1 MESIQGQRSN
11 VIFLKVWFEKLHAT
25 TKFLFE
31 AADKYELKLPLWSV
45 SRENY
50 PTYSRIH
57 FDLKIWGPND
67 LLSSLWKPN

>member
-31 AADKYELKLPLWSV
+31 AADKYELKLPLWLV
-45 SRENY
+45 SMKNAQY
-50 PTYSRIH
+50 DLMSM
-57 FDLKIWGPND
+57 FDLK
-67 LLSSLWKPN
+67 